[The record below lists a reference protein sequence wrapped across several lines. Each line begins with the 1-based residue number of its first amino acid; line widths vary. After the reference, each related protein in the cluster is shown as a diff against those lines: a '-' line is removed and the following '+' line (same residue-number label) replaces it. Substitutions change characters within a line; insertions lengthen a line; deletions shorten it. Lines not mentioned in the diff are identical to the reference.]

1 MTKRQDAVGN
11 PAGRSRTPNMRNG
24 IPLLVLRKG
33 GKPVNL
39 VLVNRLRDALEAHP
53 RSRSTGL
60 G

>member
-1 MTKRQDAVGN
+1 
-11 PAGRSRTPNMRNG
+11 MRNG